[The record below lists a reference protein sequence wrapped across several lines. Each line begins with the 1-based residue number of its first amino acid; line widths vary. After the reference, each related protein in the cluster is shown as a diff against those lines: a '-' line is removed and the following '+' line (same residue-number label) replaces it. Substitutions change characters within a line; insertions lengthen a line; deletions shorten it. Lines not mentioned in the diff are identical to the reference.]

1 MYGLVEKVLNKL
13 PFVVLWR
20 EDYEKELELKED
32 NDKKMKEFVTRID
45 CCLEVLQEWN
55 NQKIGNL
62 RAIREFKDG
71 LLLGIRTPKDKF
83 KGNG

>member
-71 LLLGIRTPKDKF
+71 LLLGIRTPKDTF

>member
-1 MYGLVEKVLNKL
+1 MYGLVEKVVNKL

-71 LLLGIRTPKDKF
+71 LLLGIRTPKDTF

>member
-32 NDKKMKEFVTRID
+32 NDKKMKGFVTRID